1 MMYYTYTRKRIF
13 KSAYRDVGWLF
24 ILYSKRRSGFML
36 GVGAIGGILIV
47 IGTALGTID
56 DLTNKK

>member
-1 MMYYTYTRKRIF
+1 MRKRIF
-13 KSAYRDVGWLF
+13 KSAYRDVVGWLF
-24 ILYSKRRSGFML
+24 ILYSKRRSSFML
-36 GVGAIGGILIV
+36 GLGAIGGILIV

>member
-1 MMYYTYTRKRIF
+1 MYYTYMRKRIF
-13 KSAYRDVGWLF
+13 KSAYRDVVGWLF
-24 ILYSKRRSGFML
+24 ILYSKRRSSFRL
-36 GVGAIGGILIV
+36 GLGAIGGILIV